1 VVRLSWP
8 ITAKAKRLRKSRNS
22 KKTIVSKK
30 IFIRR
35 EKSMKKTYL
44 KPSMEVEL
52 FQAMDIVL
60 ASGAEFDVSD
70 FFGGVVPQ

>member
-1 VVRLSWP
+1 
-8 ITAKAKRLRKSRNS
+8 
-22 KKTIVSKK
+22 
-30 IFIRR
+30 
-35 EKSMKKTYL
+35 MKKTYL

-70 FFGGVVPQ
+70 FFKGDL

>member
-1 VVRLSWP
+1 
-8 ITAKAKRLRKSRNS
+8 
-22 KKTIVSKK
+22 
-30 IFIRR
+30 
-35 EKSMKKTYL
+35 MKKTYL

-70 FFGGVVPQ
+70 FFGGVVAQ